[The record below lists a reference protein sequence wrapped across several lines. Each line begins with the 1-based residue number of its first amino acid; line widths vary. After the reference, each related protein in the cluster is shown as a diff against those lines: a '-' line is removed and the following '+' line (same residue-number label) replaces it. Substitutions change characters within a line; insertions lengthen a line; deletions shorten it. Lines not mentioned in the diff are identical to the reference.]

1 MNSSISYFVGDTNIA
16 SQELYIKQVEALGE
30 QVNEKLYTD
39 LNKFKEKYMLSDDL
53 EQTKQVQVIA
63 PSHLSGNY
71 IYIYIYRTSIYYI
84 VYGGGVIINGIT
96 PSDPKGQILERII
109 DSLGINLV
117 IVLSHEL
124 LYNSLSKKYKNKS
137 SPQIIPLSKSA
148 GVVEMSYEMKQNI
161 IGDEFKEYFEGVQGT
176 LRKYRIKLPLHEYKI
191 YKLESGNIYI
201 YIYII
206 GLTLSETVLPIG
218 ESGVNTQRVV
228 AKEINPYTENIQNK
242 ILGCVYMSEDELL
255 LLEELQ
261 KTEANFLHRIK
272 QVLLNANLSCLLH
285 V

>member
-1 MNSSISYFVGDTNIA
+1 M
-16 SQELYIKQVEALGE
+16 
-30 QVNEKLYTD
+30 
-39 LNKFKEKYMLSDDL
+39 
-53 EQTKQVQVIA
+53 
-63 PSHLSGNY
+63 
-71 IYIYIYRTSIYYI
+71 
-84 VYGGGVIINGIT
+84 IINGIT

-201 YIYII
+201 YIYNRPNPIRDSTTYWGEWSEHTKSSCKGDQPIYREYPEQDFGLRIYVRGRAII
-206 GLTLSETVLPIG
+206 T
-218 ESGVNTQRVV
+218 
-228 AKEINPYTENIQNK
+228 
-242 ILGCVYMSEDELL
+242 
-255 LLEELQ
+255 
-261 KTEANFLHRIK
+261 
-272 QVLLNANLSCLLH
+272 
-285 V
+285 